1 MVLSVNRLKNAMLA
15 KYIPGKRLLLSLFLV
30 LFLSFSSLAQISKQ
44 TYTIL
49 GISVEGN
56 KSADAATIIAN
67 SGLHVNDELQ
77 VPGDKTIQAIKQLWK
92 LKIFSDIQL
101 IVDKKINNGIFLLI
115 KVKEYPRIE
124 TAEVEGEDAIS
135 EDDIKAKITFIR
147 GQILR
152 PQDIFNVK
160 EKILKLYED
169 KGYLNAQITPVEFAY
184 DRADTSS
191 DKITVTWHNIKD
203 FTDEYETTY
212 DYDPK
217 SRVNIVAKVKK
228 RILLL
233 YRIKEG
239 DEVQVAHI
247 EFIGNKAFDDD
258 KLKSQFDNTEEKKWW
273 KFWSDANF
281 KKEDFEKDKELL
293 TNFYRKNGYRDFTIL
308 GDSLIYSKDKSK
320 LTIVISVYEG
330 PQYHIRNITWEGNT
344 VYPAKV
350 LNERLDFKKGDIYD
364 YEKFNQNLHF
374 NKSQNDVSSLY
385 QNNGYLRF
393 NLETSE
399 QKVDTDSIDIHITVH
414 EGRRF
419 KIGDVIITGNDKT
432 MDKVIRREL
441 YTVPGSYFSRGDI
454 FRSIQQLANLK
465 YFNVEKLYNK
475 GVDYRWANDSTV
487 NVVYNVEEKSSDYL
501 NASVGYSGSFG
512 FSGSIGVTL
521 TNFSLAH
528 PFKMGGGQ
536 ILNFNWQFGVGN
548 YYRTLTL
555 GFTEPWFMDTPTLV
569 GAEVFDTRQR
579 YFYDLRQT
587 GGSVRVGRR
596 LKWPD
601 DFFYIQGLARF
612 QYNDVIDGR
621 NFYHEGLSRQYT
633 LGFTLSRTDIDNPIF
648 PSRGSKISFN
658 SELSGGPF
666 LPGNVDYYKIDFKA
680 DFYKQLFHTNRF
692 TFYTGV
698 NWGYIKELKAG
709 TPINPFEY
717 YFMGGNG
724 LIIATTPLRGYDDRT
739 VGPRNSNGD
748 VVGGRVMAKYTAEIR
763 AAATLE
769 PMPIYFLIF
778 AEAGNVFYNLQQTD
792 IFDLKKSV
800 GVGARILINPL
811 GLIGFDFGYG
821 FDRKSVDGKDPAWL
835 FHFQFGRGF

>member
-1 MVLSVNRLKNAMLA
+1 MVLLVNRLKKVMLV
-15 KYIPGKRLLLSLFLV
+15 KNIPNKGLVISLIFV
-30 LFLSFSSLAQISKQ
+30 LFLSVNSFAQTAKE
-44 TYTIL
+44 TYRIL
-49 GISVEGN
+49 GISVEGS
-56 KSADAATIIAN
+56 KSADPSTIIAN
-67 SGLHVNDELQ
+67 SGLKVNDEIQ
-77 VPGDKTIQAIKQLWK
+77 VPGDKTIEVIKRLWG

-101 IVDKKINNGIFLLI
+101 IIDKKINNGIFLLI

-124 TAEVEGEDAIS
+124 TAEVEGEDEIS
-135 EDDIKAKITFIR
+135 EDDIKGKMTFVR
-147 GQILR
+147 GQILT
-152 PQDIFNVK
+152 PQEIFDVK
-160 EKILKLYED
+160 RKIKKLYED
-169 KGYLNAQITPVEFAY
+169 KGYLNAQITPVRFAF

-191 DKITVTWHNIKD
+191 DKVTVTWHNIKNYS
-203 FTDEYETTY
+203 DEYQTQY
-212 DYDPK
+212 DYDPNA
-217 SRVNIVAKVKK
+217 RVNIIAKIKH

-233 YRIKEG
+233 FRIKEG
-239 DEVQVAHI
+239 EEVTVAHI
-247 EFIGNKAFDDD
+247 KFIGNKAFDDD
-258 KLKSQFDNTEEKKWW
+258 KLKSQFDNTEESKWW
-273 KFWSDANF
+273 KFWSSAKF
-281 KKEDFEKDKELL
+281 KRDDFEKDKELL
-293 TNFYRKNGYRDFTIL
+293 VNFYRKNGYRDFTIL
-308 GDSLIYSKDKSK
+308 GDSLIYSRDKSK
-320 LTIVISVYEG
+320 MTILISVYEG
-330 PQYHIRNITWEGNT
+330 PQYRVRNITWEGNT
-344 VYPAKV
+344 VYPDKV
-350 LNERLDFKKGDIYD
+350 LNARLDFKKGDIYN

-374 NKSQNDVSSLY
+374 NKSQNDVSSLF
-385 QNNGYLRF
+385 QNDGYLGFR
-393 NLETSE
+393 LETSE
-399 QKVDTDSIDIHITVH
+399 EKIDDDSVDIHITIH

-419 KIGDVIITGNDKT
+419 KIGDVKITGNTKT

-465 YFNVEKLYNK
+465 YFNVEKLYQK
-475 GVDYRWANDSTV
+475 GVDYHPANDSTV
-487 NVVYNVEEKSSDYL
+487 NLVYNVEEKSSDYL

-569 GAEVFDTRQR
+569 GFEVFDTRQR
-579 YFYDLRQT
+579 YFYDMRQT
-587 GGSVRVGRR
+587 GGSFKVGRR

-612 QYNDVIDGR
+612 QYNDIINGG
-621 NFYHEGLSRQYT
+621 NFYAEGLSRQYT

-648 PSRGSKISFN
+648 PSRGSKVSFI

-666 LPGNVDYYKIDFKA
+666 LPGNVDYYKMDFKSQ
-680 DFYKQLFHTNRF
+680 FYKQLFHTNRL
-692 TFYTGV
+692 TFYTDV
-698 NWGYIKELKAG
+698 EFGYIKELKAG

-724 LIIATTPLRGYDDRT
+724 LIISTTPLRGYDDRT

-748 VVGGRVMAKYTAEIR
+748 VIGGRVMAKYTAEIR

-769 PMPIYFLIF
+769 PMPIYFLVF

-821 FDRKSVDGKDPAWL
+821 FDRKSVDGKNPAWL